1 MYGVTPL
8 ALSSSLG
15 DLNTVRL
22 LVEEGEAS
30 VDDVCDE
37 GITPLMRASAGGHEA
52 VVELLLSLGAGKKR
66 MTREKEKE
74 RERERSSTGVL
85 ARILHPMYHGTIDE

>member
-1 MYGVTPL
+1 MTPL

-66 MTREKEKE
+66 MTRKNDEKE
-74 RERERSSTGVL
+74 
-85 ARILHPMYHGTIDE
+85 